1 MAHGNGTRPPGAAP
15 GQRLQSVH
23 EQLKDLIESLR
34 EQRERRAREG
44 SSAAPAPSAISSPPD
59 GSSSAP
65 APEVLDLEKR
75 RLSAELAEARAEL
88 ARLSAEEAQLRR
100 RVADLEKEHQ
110 RLNDDYVAVE
120 EQNSELASLFVALE
134 RLYGSADR
142 RDALTAVQEIV
153 VNMVGSEELG
163 VYRLEPSGG
172 LELAHGFGLADA
184 RPDRFSAGHG
194 TVSRVAA
201 RGAPF
206 VAGRGETCEDPDLT
220 AAIPL
225 KSAGRV
231 AGVLAIWRL
240 LGHKPFLTD
249 LDHRIFSVL
258 ESHAGRWL
266 SPVAE

>member
-1 MAHGNGTRPPGAAP
+1 MAHGNGTRRPGAAP

-34 EQRERRAREG
+34 EQRERRAREASPSPSV
-44 SSAAPAPSAISSPPD
+44 SSEPSPGESPSD
-59 GSSSAP
+59 A

-75 RLSAELAEARAEL
+75 RLSSELAEAHSEV
-88 ARLSAEEAQLRR
+88 ARLSAEEALLRR
-100 RVADLEKEHQ
+100 RVAEMEEEHR
-110 RLNDDYVAVE
+110 RLSDDYVAVE

-134 RLYGSADR
+134 RLYASADR
-142 RDALTAVQEIV
+142 REALAAVQEIV

-163 VYRLEPSGG
+163 VYRLEASGG
-172 LELAHGFGLADA
+172 LELAHGFGLARA
-184 RPDRFSAGHG
+184 RPDRFQAGDG
-194 TVSRVAA
+194 TLSRVAS
-201 RGAPF
+201 RGALF
-206 VAGRGETCEDPDLT
+206 VAGRGEDCEDPDLT

-225 KSAGRV
+225 KSGGRV

-240 LGHKPFLTD
+240 LGHKPYLTD
-249 LDHRIFSVL
+249 LDHRLFSVL